1 MVILAFFVLIV
12 SWFACGFYCSQVAY
26 EKGYNGTAWAFG
38 GFLFG
43 FIALIAVAGLPDR
56 KLRKYIR
63 QIEGEKNSKEPQ
75 SDGDWAKKPASWD
88 NVSKLDK

>member
-1 MVILAFFVLIV
+1 MLFVVVIGWLASALFCAILAN
-12 SWFACGFYCSQVAY
+12 
-26 EKGYNGTAWAFG
+26 EKGYLPVAWFFG
-38 GFLFG
+38 GLFFG
-43 FIALIAVAGLPDR
+43 FFALIAAAGLPDK

-63 QIEGEKNSKEPQ
+63 QIEGEKNSKEPK

>member
-1 MVILAFFVLIV
+1 MVFWRII
-12 SWFACGFYCSQVAY
+12 
-26 EKGYNGTAWAFG
+26 
-38 GFLFG
+38 FG
-43 FIALIAVAGLPDR
+43 FFALIAAAGLPDK

>member
-1 MVILAFFVLIV
+1 MLFVVVIGGLASALFCAILAN
-12 SWFACGFYCSQVAY
+12 
-26 EKGYNGTAWAFG
+26 EKGYLPVAWFFG
-38 GFLFG
+38 GLFFG
-43 FIALIAVAGLPDR
+43 FFALIAAAGLPDK

>member
-1 MVILAFFVLIV
+1 MAFFVLAV
-12 SWFACGFYCSQVAY
+12 LWFVAGFYCGLVADQ
-26 EKGYNGTAWAFG
+26 KGYNGTAWAFG

-43 FIALIAVAGLPDR
+43 FIALIAVAGLPDK

-75 SDGDWAKKPASWD
+75 SDGDWAKKPAS
-88 NVSKLDK
+88 

>member
-1 MVILAFFVLIV
+1 MFLVIVIGWVASAIFCAILAN
-12 SWFACGFYCSQVAY
+12 
-26 EKGYNGTAWAFG
+26 EKGYLPVAWFFG
-38 GFLFG
+38 GLFFG
-43 FIALIAVAGLPDR
+43 FFALIAAAGLPDL

-63 QIEGEKNSKEPQ
+63 QIEGEKNTKEPQ